1 MQLPLVVLRMV
12 GSFMSRSKWVS
23 PTERRS
29 CSESVAHAGTA
40 EGLAQQLLAVDQEAD
55 TIAAALAAAQQPE
68 HQFDEDNGVSCCCKS

>member
-1 MQLPLVVLRMV
+1 MQLPLVVLKMV

-40 EGLAQQLLAVDQEAD
+40 GLAQQLLAVDQEAD
-55 TIAAALAAAQQPE
+55 TIAAALAAAQQQE
-68 HQFDEDNGVSCCCKS
+68 HQFDEYNGVSCCCKN